1 MFSENTQDVYFEE
14 NDFENG
20 IQNDENNLPEED
32 GEKKERGKVIL
43 IYLKFPLIIPTLILT
58 LFNS

>member
-14 NDFENG
+14 NYFENG